1 MFKFQKER
9 RLWILEFVIYLEI
22 VIWNFNLNTTMPMF
36 WSKKS
41 KSEKNYEQASSSK
54 GSSAKGAVAKPAYK
68 GARQKKAA
76 PMFAGMQAAKG
87 VEQTNKAVAAPKIVS
102 RAALLNAASV
112 IIRPHI
118 TEKSGLLSQS
128 GVYTFQISENATKS
142 SVAKAMAAL
151 YKVTPIRV
159 AMINLP
165 DKKVFVRGKR
175 GVVSGIRKAM
185 VTVKEG
191 EKIDFV

>member
-1 MFKFQKER
+1 
-9 RLWILEFVIYLEI
+9 
-22 VIWNFNLNTTMPMF
+22 MF

-41 KSEKNYEQASSSK
+41 KSEKNYEQAALPAKDANKSK
-54 GSSAKGAVAKPAYK
+54 VEKPAVSKAAVAKPVAK
-68 GARQKKAA
+68 AITPSVLGGGA
-76 PMFAGMQAAKG
+76 
-87 VEQTNKAVAAPKIVS
+87 S
-102 RAALLNAASV
+102 DAASV
-112 IIRPHI
+112 IIRPHV

-128 GVYTFQISENATKS
+128 GVYTFQISKNATKS